1 MGLFKL
7 GAMTLSGLF
16 GKPATRKYPFEK
28 REPYAR
34 TRGRIEMADMKGC
47 ILCGL
52 CSTRCPALCI
62 EVDKQAETWTYW
74 PYKCIAC
81 DSCVRACPKG
91 VLAMQP
97 DHVQVAVDME
107 SVVCVKPPLFP
118 EEQAEKERKEAERA
132 AKVAAAKAKKA
143 AAAGASGAAAAGAS
157 GAAAQKQGDAS
168 AASAP
173 ATSGAGA
180 DANAKD

>member
-1 MGLFKL
+1 MGLFKFGATTL
-7 GAMTLSGLF
+7 GSLF
-16 GKPATRKYPFEK
+16 SKPATRKYPYEK
-28 REPYAR
+28 REPYER
-34 TRGRIEMADMKGC
+34 TRGRVEMEDMKAC

-62 EVDKQAETWTYW
+62 EVDRQAETWTYR

-91 VLAMQP
+91 VLSMQP
-97 DHVQVAVDME
+97 QHAPVAVE
-107 SVVCVKPPLFP
+107 TQPEVHEKPPLTP

-143 AAAGASGAAAAGAS
+143 AA
-157 GAAAQKQGDAS
+157 DAS
-168 AASAP
+168 AADAQKQ
-173 ATSGAGA
+173 AGA
-180 DANAKD
+180 AGKTGAAPSGEASEG

>member
-1 MGLFKL
+1 MGLFKFGATTL
-7 GAMTLSGLF
+7 GSLF
-16 GKPATRKYPFEK
+16 SKPATRKYPYE
-28 REPYAR
+28 RRGPYAR
-34 TRGRIEMADMKGC
+34 TRGRIEMEDMKAC

-52 CSTRCPALCI
+52 CSTRCPASCI

-91 VLAMQP
+91 VLSMRPEHAP
-97 DHVQVAVDME
+97 ATTDME
-107 SVVCVKPPLFP
+107 SVVCEKPPLSP

-143 AAAGASGAAAAGAS
+143 AASAGKPGGAQACGDGGAE
-157 GAAAQKQGDAS
+157 
-168 AASAP
+168 
-173 ATSGAGA
+173 
-180 DANAKD
+180 

>member
-7 GAMTLSGLF
+7 GGMTLSGLF

-34 TRGRIEMADMKGC
+34 TRGRIEMEDMKAC

-81 DSCVRACPKG
+81 DSCVCACPKG
-91 VLAMQP
+91 VLSMQAEHAP
-97 DHVQVAVDME
+97 VTTGME
-107 SVVCVKPPLFP
+107 SVVCKKPPLTP

-132 AKVAAAKAKKA
+132 AKIAAAKAKKA
-143 AAAGASGAAAAGAS
+143 ATAAETGKKQDGAG
-157 GAAAQKQGDAS
+157 
-168 AASAP
+168 SAP
-173 ATSGAGA
+173 APAAGSA
-180 DANAKD
+180 E